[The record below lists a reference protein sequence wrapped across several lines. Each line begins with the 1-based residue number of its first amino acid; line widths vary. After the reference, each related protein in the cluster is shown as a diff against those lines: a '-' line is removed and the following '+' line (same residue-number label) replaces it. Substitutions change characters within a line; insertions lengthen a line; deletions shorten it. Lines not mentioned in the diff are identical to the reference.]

1 MITISLCMIVKNEE
15 EVLERCLN
23 SLKGLMD
30 EIIIVD
36 TGSTDSTKEIAARY
50 TDKIYDFSWCDDFAA
65 ARNFSFSKATQEYIY
80 APDADEVLDDTNRR
94 RFMMLKAALLP
105 EIEIVQMNTSLQAN
119 STQCKIHPQS
129 TARSC
134 SRGFARL
141 HGLIRCTKRF
151 A

>member
-50 TDKIYDFSWCDDFAA
+50 TEDRISA
-65 ARNFSFSKATQEYIY
+65 ARLRHLRAVCRLLSE
-80 APDADEVLDDTNRR
+80 PRGVLWTISGER
-94 RFMMLKAALLP
+94 
-105 EIEIVQMNTSLQAN
+105 
-119 STQCKIHPQS
+119 QS
-129 TARSC
+129 
-134 SRGFARL
+134 
-141 HGLIRCTKRF
+141 GLTM
-151 A
+151 